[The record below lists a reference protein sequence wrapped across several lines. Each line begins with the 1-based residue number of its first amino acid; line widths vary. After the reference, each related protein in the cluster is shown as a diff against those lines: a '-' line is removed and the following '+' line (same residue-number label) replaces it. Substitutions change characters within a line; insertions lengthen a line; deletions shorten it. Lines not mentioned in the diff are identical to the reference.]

1 MLDLIF
7 LKILDMSRAA
17 CLVIAVIL
25 LARLCLKRAPKV
37 ISYALW
43 AVVLLRLLCPISIES
58 ALSILPEMESLS
70 RDYTLAD
77 EPITVIG
84 ATDAVVQVMENAV
97 TERQEMA
104 SVPIAETSEDGSAQ
118 YVQAT
123 PSEVIL
129 LFAKYVWL
137 AGMVFVL
144 LRATVQTVKLR
155 RRLIGAVT
163 IEKGVCLADHIGSPF
178 VMGLLRPR
186 IYLPSTLSERERAY
200 ILLHERH
207 HIRRGDHLTR
217 ALAFLALCL
226 HWFNPLVWAAFV
238 LSGRDMEMS
247 CDEAVVRRL
256 GGEIRADY
264 AASLLRL
271 TTGHRTI
278 APTPLAFG
286 EGDTGGRIRNL
297 SRWKRPILIAVV
309 VAILLC
315 ATLAVCLLTDP
326 VTETQDVLAGS
337 VYRLAEP
344 LTDGTYTMVGTDET
358 SAREHDRLMHSLQHI
373 LLTADMHLYVQL
385 EDATEYWGPLAPY
398 DLSERMRELIGERV
412 VDTYIARRE
421 DQRFLLLAQTQ
432 KGETLYAYGWEDVSE
447 RDDYHSDDT
456 TLYGLWRLES
466 VFDEEYDKSEF
477 FGYSLFHSIE
487 QPYAS
492 LGVFAIAEMPGY
504 AIVGFVGHKTWSHTV
519 EDMGYAVFR
528 AYDGQRGYRLM
539 DWKLYPES
547 VVSGTRI
554 RVADPAVLDEQG
566 RMTDKNTYDII
577 LSASGDLGK
586 IVRYGDD
593 PNEGVVALIE
603 PQPTLKVFSFEHY
616 TEGADVSREI
626 TSPFS
631 MTVFAWRDFAKDET
645 VSTVFYDKDGNKM
658 VADMPE
664 RVSMSVIEE
673 NVRIRTL
680 TLSEYTAQTL
690 LIALE
695 NAPLLELT
703 HPVYQDGAVFNSGY
717 MVRVEHVI
725 RDEYVLHDDMVDC
738 FIWEYNG
745 EYFVD
750 GYKAPENGRHIQKL
764 DIITAAS
771 LSRMVY
777 PLPEQITVTKYVDE
791 IAVGSV
797 TLTDATQINY
807 WYEEMK
813 APSVM
818 VALAFAATGFKYDN
832 GYVLRMEYAEEDVA
846 RDGTPYLEANVWE
859 FMDSIYYD
867 GYLYPVT
874 DDDYTTWGS
883 DLWFEEL
890 GKLFEPAVS

>member
-1 MLDLIF
+1 MVDTIF
-7 LKILDMSRAA
+7 LKILDMSSAA
-17 CLVIAVIL
+17 SLAIAVIL
-25 LARLCLKRAPKV
+25 LARLCLRRVPKV
-37 ISYALW
+37 ITYALW
-43 AVVLLRLLCPISIES
+43 AVVLFRLLCPVTVES
-58 ALSILPEMESLS
+58 AVSILPEMESVA

-77 EPITVIG
+77 DPITVIG
-84 ATDAVVQVMENAV
+84 ASEAAYRAVGDVLNGGVDVQHIRT
-97 TERQEMA
+97 TERNENGN
-104 SVPIAETSEDGSAQ
+104 VG
-118 YVQAT
+118 YAT
-123 PSEVIL
+123 ATWREVWL
-129 LFAKYVWL
+129 LFGSYVWL
-137 AGMVFVL
+137 AGIAVMVI
-144 LRATVQTVKLR
+144 RATVQTVRLR
-155 RRLIGAVT
+155 RRLVGAVPMG
-163 IEKGVCLADHIGSPF
+163 KGVFLADYIDSPF
-178 VMGLLRPR
+178 VMGLIRPK
-186 IYLPSTLSERERAY
+186 IYLPSSLDAHEREY

-207 HIRRGDHLTR
+207 HIRRGDHITR
-217 ALAFLALCL
+217 ALGFVALCL
-226 HWFNPLVWAAFV
+226 HWFNPFAWAAFI

-271 TTGHRTI
+271 TTGRRTI
-278 APTPLAFG
+278 APTPVAFG
-286 EGDTGGRIRNL
+286 EGDTRGRIRNL
-297 SRWKRPILIAVV
+297 ARWKKPLLIVV
-309 VAILLC
+309 VMAAIVCVALS
-315 ATLAVCLLTDP
+315 VCLLTDP
-326 VTETQDVLAGS
+326 VIEKQDVLAGS
-337 VYRLAEP
+337 VYRLEES
-344 LTDGTYTMVGTDET
+344 LTDGTYTMVGTDEKN
-358 SAREHDRLMHSLQHI
+358 AREHDRLMNSLQNI
-373 LLTADMHLYVQL
+373 LLTADMHLYLQF
-385 EDATEYWGPLAPY
+385 EDTTEYWGALEPY
-398 DLSERMRELIGERV
+398 ELSVRMRELIGERV
-412 VDTYIARRE
+412 VDAYIARRE
-421 DQRFLLLAQTQ
+421 DQRFLLFAQT
-432 KGETLYAYGWEDVSE
+432 KNRETLCVYGWEDVAE
-447 RDDYHSDDT
+447 RDDVYSDDT

-477 FGYSLFHSIE
+477 FGYSLFHSIK

-492 LGVFAIAEMPGY
+492 LGVFAVAEMPGY
-504 AIVGFVGHKTWSHTV
+504 AIVGFAGHKTWSHTV

-547 VVSGTRI
+547 VVTGTRI
-554 RVADPAVLDEQG
+554 RIADPAVLDEQG

-593 PNEGVVALIE
+593 PNEGVVVLIE
-603 PQPTLKVFSFEHY
+603 PQPTLEVFSFEHY
-616 TEGADVSREI
+616 TEGEDVSREI
-626 TSPFS
+626 ASPFS
-631 MTVFAWRDFAKDET
+631 MTVFSWRNFAKDET

-664 RVSMSVIEE
+664 RVSVSLIDE

-690 LIALE
+690 LSALE
-695 NAPLLELT
+695 NAPLIELT

-750 GYKAPENGRHIQKL
+750 GYKSPENGRHIQKL
-764 DIITAAS
+764 GIITAAS
-771 LSRMVY
+771 LPRMVY

-791 IAVGSV
+791 VAVGSV
-797 TLTDATQINY
+797 TLTDAAQINY

-813 APSVM
+813 APSVI
-818 VALAFAATGFKYDN
+818 VALTFAATEHKYDN

-846 RDGTPYLEANVWE
+846 RDGTPYLEAHVWK

-890 GKLFEPAVS
+890 ATLFEPAA